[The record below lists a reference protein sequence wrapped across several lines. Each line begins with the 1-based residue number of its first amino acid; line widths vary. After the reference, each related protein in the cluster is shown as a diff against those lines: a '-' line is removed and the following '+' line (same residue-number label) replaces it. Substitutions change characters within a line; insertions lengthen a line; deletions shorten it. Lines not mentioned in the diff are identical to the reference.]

1 MEPPSFVE
9 GEEIP
14 HTRQGYCHQNGFSFA
29 LQSLPDDDAGFTIT
43 SFPRHGRHHEGVKYS
58 IVDLRSTI
66 AYNIIVASKMRQMRP
81 FIPQLHV

>member
-14 HTRQGYCHQNGFSFA
+14 HTRQGYCHQNGFV
-29 LQSLPDDDAGFTIT
+29 QSLPDDDAGFTVT

-66 AYNIIVASKMRQMRP
+66 TVRLR
-81 FIPQLHV
+81 